1 MKERIIGI
9 LALAAVAGCA
19 TVPGG
24 GFGPTP
30 SEPSALDAY
39 LIPGTPY
46 NAGYAFDLNRDAYV
60 AVFRISP
67 RMGTTMI
74 YPRPGMGQADRLTN
88 EGLTYVPGRLTRFAS
103 NYPPGLPT
111 GHVSQPDYYLLIASE
126 TPLDMTSVGPFG
138 DGLRFALGTA
148 GSQLQS
154 PHVTMERLV
163 SMVVPDPDQNNWATD
178 FYVDWPDVL
187 RSTPSQG
194 YVRITCGERQAY
206 VPAAFLDIALDQLC
220 AEMAPAPEEPTDSA
234 ATGEPTRRP
243 PSLQDRIESRQL
255 EEPQAFEARMRRA
268 GRLLSDRAFGGTSTD
283 FEPIDR
289 SNRLKRSGDGPG
301 VNRRIG
307 DVRDDIG
314 RPSID
319 RSGRGSST
327 GRAEPRA
334 SGQSRGSSGGSAAS
348 RPTSNSNPAVKTR
361 S

>member
-1 MKERIIGI
+1 MKMRIVSI
-9 LALAAVAGCA
+9 LALAASAGCA
-19 TVPGG
+19 AVPGG

-39 LIPGTPY
+39 LIPGTRY
-46 NAGYAFDLNRDAYV
+46 NTGYAFDLNRDAYV

-67 RMGTTMI
+67 RSGSTLI
-74 YPRPGMGQADRLTN
+74 YPRPGLGRVDRLTN

-103 NYPPGLPT
+103 HYPPGLPT

-126 TPLDMTSVGPFG
+126 TPLDMSSVGPFG

-163 SMVVPDPDQNNWATD
+163 SMVVPNPDQNNWATD

-194 YVRITCGERQAY
+194 YVRITCGDMQAY
-206 VPAAFLDIALDQLC
+206 VPAAFLDEALDTLC
-220 AEMAPAPEEPTDSA
+220 ADQKPQTEEPTDSSET
-234 ATGEPTRRP
+234 ATPVRRP
-243 PSLQDRIESRQL
+243 PSLRDRIESRQL
-255 EEPQAFEARMRRA
+255 EEPRAFEARMRQA
-268 GRLLSDRAFGGTSTD
+268 GRFLDDRTFAGTSTD

-289 SNRLKRSGDGPG
+289 TNRLRRSGDGPG

-334 SGQSRGSSGGSAAS
+334 SSQSRGSSGGGAA
-348 RPTSNSNPAVKTR
+348 RPASNSNPEVKAR